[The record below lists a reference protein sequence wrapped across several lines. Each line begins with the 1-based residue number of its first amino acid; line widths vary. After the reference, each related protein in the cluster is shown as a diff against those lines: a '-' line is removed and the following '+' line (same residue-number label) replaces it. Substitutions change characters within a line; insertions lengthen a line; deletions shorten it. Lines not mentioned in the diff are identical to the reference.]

1 MLEDDLINCLP
12 SEILEYIIGL
22 VSPYEDLESCKLVCK
37 KWSEIVKDVIHKHK
51 TRFLSSITNIAVQWE
66 NLPPSQDLFTS
77 ITRRYSHA
85 ACSYKNSM
93 YVFGGCTSTN
103 TTFNDL
109 WKLNLSTR
117 SWVRP
122 LPIGSYPSP
131 KACATLVLYKDSLFL
146 YGGWAQ
152 SNSSPMHQVCQLFNE
167 LNIYRL
173 KTNKW
178 DYEYT
183 HPPPPAAAGHSAT
196 VHRDQM
202 IVFGGIRRQLSSGH
216 PSQDILC
223 YNLENNSWSEP
234 TIDEPKPQGRYGQTQ
249 VVLDDEHLL
258 IIGGCGG
265 PNSIFNDVWLL
276 SMTELKWRWKE
287 LTVEGKESSACHM
300 WCSPGCKVDNLVV
313 FLCRNSNTPTSS
325 PHPTYASHYNM
336 SSQIRGRSV
345 WVPPVENNAD
355 IPHKKSPEER
365 NLNGHKGT
373 LPVRQREEKA
383 AKENNQDPTP
393 AGRVNHRA
401 GSKPSIRPNAMK
413 NRGKQLEA
421 LKQMEERIQRLK
433 DKSRNGTE
441 DKASAQSSSSG
452 VMSLCVLDVSQA
464 ITHSKVRWL
473 PASSTTCTRNSPE
486 ESVLYTMVR
495 GRGELVV
502 FGGVQKFISTE
513 ATTNTPMSGGPN
525 IVSNAVYFIK
535 APQLVV

>member
-1 MLEDDLINCLP
+1 MMLEEEVPINYLP

-22 VSPYEDLESCKLVCK
+22 VSPYQDLESCKLVCK
-37 KWSEIVKDVIHKHK
+37 KWSEIVEDVIHKHQ
-51 TRFLSSITNIAVQWE
+51 TRFLSSISNVFVQWE
-66 NLPPSQDLFTS
+66 SLPPSQDLFTS

-85 ACSYKNSM
+85 ACNYENAM

-131 KACATLVLYKDSLFL
+131 KACATLVRYKDSLFL

-178 DYEYT
+178 DHEYT

-196 VHRDQM
+196 IHGDQM
-202 IVFGGIRRQLSSGH
+202 IVFGGIRKQLSSGH

-223 YNLENNSWSEP
+223 YDLESNSWCEP
-234 TIDEPKPQGRYGQTQ
+234 TIDEPKPQGRYGQSQ
-249 VVLDDEHLL
+249 VALDDKHLL

-265 PNSIFNDVWLL
+265 PNSVFNDVWLL
-276 SMTELKWRWKE
+276 SMTESKWQWKE
-287 LTVEGKESSACHM
+287 LTVEGKESSACHI
-300 WCSPGCKVDNLVV
+300 WCSPGCKVEDMVV
-313 FLCRNSNTPTSS
+313 FLCRRSSTKTST

-345 WVPPVENNAD
+345 WVPPVENSVD
-355 IPHKKSPEER
+355 LDHPKLPEER
-365 NLNGHKGT
+365 NLNGHRGA
-373 LPVRQREEKA
+373 LPVRHCERKDQ
-383 AKENNQDPTP
+383 AKENKQEAS
-393 AGRVNHRA
+393 AGQASRVNHRA

-433 DKSRNGTE
+433 
-441 DKASAQSSSSG
+441 
-452 VMSLCVLDVSQA
+452 VSF
-464 ITHSKVRWL
+464 V
-473 PASSTTCTRNSPE
+473 
-486 ESVLYTMVR
+486 
-495 GRGELVV
+495 
-502 FGGVQKFISTE
+502 
-513 ATTNTPMSGGPN
+513 
-525 IVSNAVYFIK
+525 
-535 APQLVV
+535 